1 MLHMQVKNFLR
12 KELEMITPSQTNA
25 YGVVNSSLKSYTW
38 IVSFSCFA
46 MLCTHT
52 ILCVWKQTCYFL
64 KNVLQ
69 ICICNT
75 TTVGLAK

>member
-25 YGVVNSSLKSYTW
+25 YGVVNSILKSYTW

-46 MLCTHT
+46 MLCIHT
-52 ILCVWKQTCYFL
+52 ILCVCYFL